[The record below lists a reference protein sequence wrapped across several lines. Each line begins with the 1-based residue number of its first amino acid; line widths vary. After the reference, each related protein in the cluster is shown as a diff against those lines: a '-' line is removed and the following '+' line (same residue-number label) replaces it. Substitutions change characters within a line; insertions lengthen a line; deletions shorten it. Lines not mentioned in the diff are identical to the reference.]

1 VGDSDNLDNLHGDG
15 DRAGTTDGPDGL
27 VTPAELDGAV
37 DSTAAGAVDVVL
49 DVVSG
54 STAG

>member
-1 VGDSDNLDNLHGDG
+1 MGDSDNLDNLHGDG